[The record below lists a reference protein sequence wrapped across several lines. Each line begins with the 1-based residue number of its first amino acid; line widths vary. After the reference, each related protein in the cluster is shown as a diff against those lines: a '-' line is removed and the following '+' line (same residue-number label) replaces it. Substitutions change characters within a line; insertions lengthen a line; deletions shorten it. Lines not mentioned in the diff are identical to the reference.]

1 MQYSLASL
9 VSGNSIGVPELNLVA
24 QLFSKA
30 KHKDGL
36 NEDEFVEVMA
46 AAFSAP
52 QAKLRVLFRKVDASA
67 VSAAHPTVYR
77 LSKSN

>member
-46 AAFSAP
+46 AACS
-52 QAKLRVLFRKVDASA
+52 
-67 VSAAHPTVYR
+67 
-77 LSKSN
+77 